1 MSFVD
6 HEIGPNDLQPESTGI
21 VEHPTNSADINPSAI
36 PIIARMCY
44 SPFMKLTHARLTQLL
59 HYDPETGV
67 FTRKTAVG
75 GRKIGEISGCKNTN
89 GYIEIGIDR
98 HLYKAHRV
106 AWFYMTG
113 EWPRRFIDH
122 INGVKDDN
130 RFANLRTATN
140 SENTRNSRMRNDNTS
155 GLKGVTFHKASGK
168 WCAQIM
174 KHGKQ
179 NHLGLFDTSEDAYS
193 AYCAASKEL
202 HGEFARLT

>member
-1 MSFVD
+1 MVL
-6 HEIGPNDLQPESTGI
+6 NDLQPESTGML
-21 VEHPTNSADINPSAI
+21 EQPPNSTAVIRSAI

-44 SPFMKLTHARLTQLL
+44 SPFMTLTHARLTQLF

-67 FTRKTAVG
+67 FTRKTATG
-75 GRKIGEISGCKNTN
+75 GRKIGQISGCKNKN
-89 GYIEIGIDR
+89 GYIEIGIDS

-113 EWPRRFIDH
+113 GWPNRFIDH

-130 RFANLRTATN
+130 RFSNLREATN

-155 GLKGVTFHKASGK
+155 GLKGVTFHKATGK

-179 NHLGLFDTSEDAYS
+179 NHLGLFNTPEDAYC
-193 AYCAASKEL
+193 AYRAASEEL